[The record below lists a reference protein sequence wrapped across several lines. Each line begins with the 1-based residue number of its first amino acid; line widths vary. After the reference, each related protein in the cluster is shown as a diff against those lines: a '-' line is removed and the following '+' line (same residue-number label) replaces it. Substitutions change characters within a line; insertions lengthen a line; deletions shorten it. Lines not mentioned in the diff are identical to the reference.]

1 MALSRDEVL
10 HVALLCRIALSDA
23 EVEELQGQLSDILG
37 QFEALAELDT
47 SEAAPTAHSV
57 PLTTVTRRDDARPAS
72 PKEEVLANAP
82 RREGDYFRV
91 LPVLE
96 ES

>member
-23 EVEELQGQLSDILG
+23 EVEQLQGQLSDILG
-37 QFEALAELDT
+37 QFEVLAELDT
-47 SEAAPTAHSV
+47 AEVPPTGHSV
-57 PLTTVTRRDDARPAS
+57 PLTTVTRQDDARPAT
-72 PKEEVLANAP
+72 PKEDVLANAP

>member
-10 HVALLCRIALSDA
+10 HVALLCRVALSDA
-23 EVEELQGQLSDILG
+23 EVEQLQGQLSDILG
-37 QFEALAELDT
+37 QFEVLAELDT
-47 SEAAPTAHSV
+47 TDVPPTGHSV
-57 PLTTVTRRDDARPAS
+57 PLTTVTRGDDARPAT
-72 PKEEVLANAP
+72 PKEDVLANAP
-82 RREGDYFRV
+82 HREGDYFRV

>member
-1 MALSRDEVL
+1 MALSRDEVM
-10 HVALLCRIALSDA
+10 HVALLCRIALSEA
-23 EVEELQGQLSDILG
+23 EVERLQGELSDILG
-37 QFEALAELDT
+37 QFEALGELDT
-47 SEAAPTAHSV
+47 ADVPPTGHSV
-57 PLTTVTRRDDARPAS
+57 PLTTVTRGDDARPAT
-72 PKEEVLANAP
+72 PKEDVLANAP

>member
-23 EVEELQGQLSDILG
+23 EVERLQGELSDILG
-37 QFEALAELDT
+37 QFEVLAELDT
-47 SEAAPTAHSV
+47 AEAPPTSHSV
-57 PLTTVTRRDDARPAS
+57 PLTTVTRQDDSRPS
-72 PKEEVLANAP
+72 TPKEDVLANAP
-82 RREGDYFRV
+82 RRERDYFRV